1 MKNIQYRYIHI
12 IAAVFL
18 LVGMGVQAVVSYRRA
33 TRHVQDKIDLQMQL
47 AQEKL
52 LFELY
57 DAYDGVVRLVDFIED
72 EMTRP
77 EDLMAETKAI
87 IKHYPQFYGCYV
99 AFTEYRYPDKGKWC
113 CPCSWRDKDTIHTIY
128 FGDSKHDYFTREWY
142 QGALESHESG
152 FWSHPY
158 RDEDF
163 DETIFT
169 YSDDMRD
176 KQGNLICVIASDF
189 SLSWLEQL
197 LDQYKP
203 IDEAVLVLC
212 SSDGEELA
220 VSGQQSAISN
230 QQSAI
235 SGQRSAV
242 SLNDRK
248 WLVSRKTL
256 EPINVELVM
265 AVPRSF
271 VWAGIRWGIWLPF
284 VVFVLGIII
293 VGVLIRR
300 LLRDRE
306 ESAKLELL
314 QRDMQIAHDIQ
325 MGMLPKEAVRGERL
339 AVRGERDEVE
349 IYAKLLPARDVG
361 GDLYDYHKEGDTLW
375 FIIGDV
381 SGKGVPAAM
390 FMSATVNLFRAAL
403 GHLNSPKA
411 IMEEM
416 NAVLS
421 NNNPSTTFVTAFIG
435 RLDCQTGVLT
445 YCNAGHDC
453 PISIQHSVFS
463 IQTLEC
469 DANLPVGVFGDTKYT
484 LQQTTLEAG
493 STLLLYTDGLTE
505 AKNSRREMFGEKRVT
520 ERLRMTGEGLR
531 EPQELVEDM
540 IEAVH
545 AFVGEAQQ
553 SDDLT
558 LLAIRY
564 ESNI

>member
-1 MKNIQYRYIHI
+1 MQKQNMKNTIHYSYIHI
-12 IAAVFL
+12 IAAAFL
-18 LVGMGVQAVVSYRRA
+18 LIGMGVQTVVSYRRA

-57 DAYDGVVRLVDFIED
+57 DAYDGVVRLADFIED

-99 AFTEYRYPDKGKWC
+99 AFPEYRYPDKGKWC

-142 QGALESHESG
+142 QGALESHGSG

-189 SLSWLEQL
+189 SLSWLQQL
-197 LDQYKP
+197 LDRYKP
-203 IDEAVLVLC
+203 FDEAVFVLY
-212 SSDGEELA
+212 SSNGEELA
-220 VSGQQSAISN
+220 VTGD
-230 QQSAI
+230 
-235 SGQRSAV
+235 GLPV
-242 SLNDRK
+242 TGDGK

-284 VVFVLGIII
+284 AVFVLGIII

-306 ESAKLELL
+306 ESAKLELI

-325 MGMLPKEAVRGERL
+325 MGMIPKEAVTGDGL
-339 AVRGERDEVE
+339 QVTGWL
-349 IYAKLLPARDVG
+349 KPAREVG
-361 GDLYDYHKEGDTLW
+361 GDLYDYFVRDERL
-375 FIIGDV
+375 FFCIGDV
-381 SGKGVPAAM
+381 SGKGIASAM
-390 FMSATVNLFRAAL
+390 LMAQTHSLFRSVAA
-403 GHLNSPKA
+403 HETDPA
-411 IMEEM
+411 RIMTVINE
-416 NAVLS
+416 VLS
-421 NNNPSTTFVTAFIG
+421 EGNEKNMFVTLFIG
-435 RLDCQTGVLT
+435 VLNLPTGKLQ
-445 YCNAGHDC
+445 YCNAGHDQ
-453 PISIQHSVFS
+453 PIQISNFLSQGNDCFKFQI
-463 IQTLEC
+463 LNC
-469 DANLPVGVFGDTKYT
+469 DSNLPVGVFGDTAYT
-484 LQQTTLEAG
+484 TQETTIEKG
-493 STLLLYTDGLTE
+493 CTLFLYTDGLTE
-505 AKNSRREMFGEKRVT
+505 AKNSRREMFGEERVV
-520 ERLRMTGEGLR
+520 ERLRVTGDGLQ
-531 EPQELVEDM
+531 EPQQWIESM
-540 IEAVH
+540 TEAVR
-545 AFVGEAQQ
+545 AFVGNAEQ

-558 LLAIRY
+558 LLVIQY

>member
-1 MKNIQYRYIHI
+1 
-12 IAAVFL
+12 
-18 LVGMGVQAVVSYRRA
+18 MGVQTAVSYRRA

-87 IKHYPQFYGCYV
+87 IKHHPQFYGCYV
-99 AFTEYRYPDKGKWC
+99 AFPEYRYPDKGKWC

-176 KQGNLICVIASDF
+176 KDGNLVCVIASDF
-189 SLSWLEQL
+189 SLSWLQQL
-197 LDQYKP
+197 LDQFKP
-203 IDEAVLVLC
+203 FDEAVLVLC
-212 SSDGEELA
+212 STDGEELA
-220 VSGQQSAISN
+220 VTGDGLPAT
-230 QQSAI
+230 
-235 SGQRSAV
+235 G
-242 SLNDRK
+242 DGK

-284 VVFVLGIII
+284 VVFLLGIII

-314 QRDMQIAHDIQ
+314 QHDMQIAHDIQ
-325 MGMLPKEAVRGERL
+325 MGILKGERL
-339 AVRGERDEVE
+339 KVKGERDEVE

-361 GDLYDYHKEGDTLW
+361 GDLYDYYIEGDTLW

-390 FMSATVNLFRAAL
+390 FMSATVNLFRSAL

-435 RLDCQTGVLT
+435 RLNCHTGVLT

-463 IQTLEC
+463 IQTLNC
-469 DANLPVGVFGDTKYT
+469 DSNLPVGVFGDTEYT
-484 LQQTTLEAG
+484 MQQTTLEAG

-505 AKNSRREMFGEKRVT
+505 AKNSRREMFGEKRVM
-520 ERLRMTGEGLR
+520 ERLRVKGER
-531 EPQELVEDM
+531 MKEPQELIEDM
-540 IEAVH
+540 TEAVRT
-545 AFVGEAQQ
+545 FVGEAEQ